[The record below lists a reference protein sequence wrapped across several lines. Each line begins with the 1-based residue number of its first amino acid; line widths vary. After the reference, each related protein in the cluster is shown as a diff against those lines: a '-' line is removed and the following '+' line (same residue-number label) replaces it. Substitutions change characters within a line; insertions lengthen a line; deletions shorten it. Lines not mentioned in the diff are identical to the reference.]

1 MPHLFL
7 CHLLG
12 VWLLLSQLP
21 REVQGEDMIKMCGR
35 ELARLWIKICG
46 SSKVGRMDPS
56 LKRNARASIPLAE
69 IMPSSITEDAK
80 TLNMLEFIPA
90 LPQELNTALSERQA
104 PLKEL
109 QQAALKNSNLNSEE
123 FKEIIL
129 NRQSET
135 EDKSL
140 SELKKIASAKHF
152 TTKRNKAGVA
162 NKCCNFG
169 CTRKEL
175 AQYC

>member
-7 CHLLG
+7 SHLLG

-21 REVQGEDMIKMCGR
+21 REVQGEDMIKLCGR
-35 ELARLWIKICG
+35 ELVRLWIKICG
-46 SSKVGRMDPS
+46 SPQVGRMDPS
-56 LKRNARASIPLAE
+56 LKGLAGASVPLAE
-69 IMPSSITEDAK
+69 IMPSSITKDVK
-80 TLNMLEFIPA
+80 TLIPA
-90 LPQELNTALSERQA
+90 SPQELNTALSERQT

-123 FKEIIL
+123 FKEMIL

-135 EDKSL
+135 EEKSL
-140 SELKKIASAKHF
+140 WELNNIASAKHF
-152 TTKRNKAGVA
+152 SPKRNRAGIGY
-162 NKCCNFG
+162 KCCNFG

>member
-1 MPHLFL
+1 MLSFMSANFCGFPNIHWHKYFLLPLLFNL
-7 CHLLG
+7 
-12 VWLLLSQLP
+12 
-21 REVQGEDMIKMCGR
+21 
-35 ELARLWIKICG
+35 
-46 SSKVGRMDPS
+46 
-56 LKRNARASIPLAE
+56 E

-175 AQYC
+175 AQYCWDKANCVLHLMIICILPGIHIHRCLPHPHWLLEYE